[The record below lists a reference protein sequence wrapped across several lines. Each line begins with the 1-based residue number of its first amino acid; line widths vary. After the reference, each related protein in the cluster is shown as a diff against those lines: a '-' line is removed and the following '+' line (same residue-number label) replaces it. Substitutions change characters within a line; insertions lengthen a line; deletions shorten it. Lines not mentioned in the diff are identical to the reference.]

1 MSSSQEQFSFWLGFS
16 RGRADLPGL
25 FSDSLEN
32 FFFLFLIHA
41 SAIDLSPG
49 IVFAWSLLFL
59 LAESCC
65 KSPVLIC
72 ATPIICC
79 IMFPHWAR
87 VLILLCATRF
97 FFCPAQSVSVPRSA
111 FSFPPAPTI
120 LVCSIVCARSAP
132 PGAPPRFILPLLGP
146 LQQLTNSSYF
156 CFVLDF
162 LIRLFSSCAVI

>member
-1 MSSSQEQFSFWLGFS
+1 MSSSREQFSFWLGFS

-49 IVFAWSLLFL
+49 IVFAWSLAFSARGVLLQKSGFDLRHPDHLPHHVSSLSAGLDTSVCDAFFL
-59 LAESCC
+59 PRS
-65 KSPVLIC
+65 
-72 ATPIICC
+72 
-79 IMFPHWAR
+79 
-87 VLILLCATRF
+87 
-97 FFCPAQSVSVPRSA
+97 SVSVPRSA

-120 LVCSIVCARSAP
+120 LVCSIVCARS
-132 PGAPPRFILPLLGP
+132 APPRFILPLLGP

>member
-97 FFCPAQSVSVPRSA
+97 FCPARLSPFRGLLSVFPQRQRFWFARLSALEALRLGLFCRCSV
-111 FSFPPAPTI
+111 
-120 LVCSIVCARSAP
+120 
-132 PGAPPRFILPLLGP
+132 
-146 LQQLTNSSYF
+146 
-156 CFVLDF
+156 
-162 LIRLFSSCAVI
+162 LFSNSQIAAISVLFSISWFDCSRAVLWFRFL